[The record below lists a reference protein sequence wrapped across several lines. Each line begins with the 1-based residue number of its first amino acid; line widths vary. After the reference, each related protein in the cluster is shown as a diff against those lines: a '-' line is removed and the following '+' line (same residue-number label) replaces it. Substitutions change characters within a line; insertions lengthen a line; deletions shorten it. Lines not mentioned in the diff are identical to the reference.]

1 MKRMLRTV
9 LLLAALTG
17 LLVVAGCG
25 GDDEAEAEES
35 ATPAAAVQ
43 EIDQIKQLLDEALA
57 QYRVGDAETAEE
69 TTGDAY
75 LEHFEQ
81 VEGPLGEEDHEFM
94 EELEHRISTEIR
106 DEMKNG
112 ASVADVEQLSRR
124 RRPTSTRRRGCCR
137 GADRM
142 RRLRLLLLLVAL
154 VAVAAPA
161 TAAADDEQFAE
172 TRAQI
177 AGARTLVE
185 QAVEATRAGDRE
197 QGYDLAREA
206 YLDHF
211 ELAEV
216 PLRLRDPNLVLDLEF
231 TFAEL
236 RNGIRDGAP
245 VVGARGAGG
254 RDQPRAAKVDRVLA
268 DPGFAAPLLAFL
280 FSFSILFREGVEAV
294 LLVAILLGS
303 LQAGRASGYRRPL
316 GLGVLAAVIASAITW
331 VLATLVI
338 DIAPLQRELLEGV
351 TAVVAVAV
359 LFVVTFWLVAQLEQR
374 RRVEFMRA
382 RVATA
387 IAAGSSLAFAG
398 LGFTAVYREGFETV
412 LFYQALTIFAAGL
425 LEWVLLGIAAAALA
439 LAAVGWT
446 MLKLGKRL
454 PVKQLLLGGATMLLL
469 LSVAFAGNA
478 VRSLQEGDWL
488 PVTPIEGG
496 WARLPI
502 FLAELTGIHPT
513 RESIGVQL
521 VLLAVYAAGATW
533 MFLWQPLRRRAAE
546 AASA

>member
-1 MKRMLRTV
+1 
-9 LLLAALTG
+9 
-17 LLVVAGCG
+17 
-25 GDDEAEAEES
+25 
-35 ATPAAAVQ
+35 
-43 EIDQIKQLLDEALA
+43 
-57 QYRVGDAETAEE
+57 
-69 TTGDAY
+69 
-75 LEHFEQ
+75 
-81 VEGPLGEEDHEFM
+81 
-94 EELEHRISTEIR
+94 
-106 DEMKNG
+106 
-112 ASVADVEQLSRR
+112 
-124 RRPTSTRRRGCCR
+124 
-137 GADRM
+137 M
-142 RRLRLLLLLVAL
+142 RRVPLLLLLVAF

-161 TAAADDEQFAE
+161 SAAADDEQFAE
-172 TRAQI
+172 TRAQV
-177 AGARTLVE
+177 AGARELVE
-185 QAVEATRAGDRE
+185 QAVDAARAGDRE
-197 QGYDLAREA
+197 RGYDLAREA

-231 TFAEL
+231 AFAEL

-245 VVGARGAGG
+245 ISELEQHEDEVNVGL
-254 RDQPRAAKVDRVLA
+254 AKVDRVLA

-316 GLGVLAAVIASAITW
+316 GLGVLAALVASAITW
-331 VLATLVI
+331 VLATLVL

-374 RRVEFMRA
+374 RRIEFMRA
-382 RVATA
+382 RVAGA

-439 LAAVGWT
+439 LAAVGWSV
-446 MLKLGKRL
+446 LKLGKKL

-513 RESIGVQL
+513 RESIGVQV

-533 MFLWQPLRRRAAE
+533 LFLWQPLRRRAAE